1 MKTLQ
6 PLSEDFLYWS
16 PEDMYASAQESG
28 IEDSWFIE
36 NRNHRSRQVNQQNC
50 IEVCDEK
57 SA

>member
-16 PEDMYASAQESG
+16 PEEICTSTQESG
-28 IEDSWFIE
+28 IEDNWFIE
-36 NRNHRSRQVNQQNC
+36 KRNHRSRQVNQQNC

>member
-6 PLSEDFLYWS
+6 PISEDFLYWS
-16 PEDMYASAQESG
+16 AEEIFTSAQERG
-28 IEDSWFIE
+28 IEDSCFIE
-36 NRNHRSRQVNQQNC
+36 NRNHRSRQVNQQNF

>member
-16 PEDMYASAQESG
+16 PEEICTNAQESG
-28 IEDSWFIE
+28 IEDNWFIE